1 MEEYVYVLRED
12 MYNEWSWEN
21 GATDIICLSKN
32 YKTIM
37 NYVNDELDIQRGHDR
52 IIEQYKDNIS
62 LEEQIKG
69 LADNNDS
76 GVYIDIYENEED
88 YSNGKNMATLVVSYE
103 KVEK

>member
-1 MEEYVYVLRED
+1 MYLFRED

-37 NYVNDELDIQRGHDR
+37 EHLEQVLENYKKDNR
-52 IIEQYKDNIS
+52 IIEQYRDNIS
-62 LEEQIKG
+62 LEEQVKR
-69 LADNNDS
+69 LANNNDS

-103 KVEK
+103 RVEE

>member
-1 MEEYVYVLRED
+1 MYLFRED

-21 GATDIICLSKN
+21 GATDIICLSKS

-37 NYVNDELDIQRGHDR
+37 KHLEQVLESYSKDNR
-52 IIEQYKDNIS
+52 IIEQYRDNIS
-62 LEEQIKG
+62 LEEQVKR
-69 LADNNDS
+69 LANNDDN

-103 KVEK
+103 RVEE

>member
-1 MEEYVYVLRED
+1 MYLLRED

-37 NYVNDELDIQRGHDR
+37 EHLEQVLESYSKDNR

-62 LEEQIKG
+62 LEEQVKR
-69 LADNNDS
+69 LANNNDS

-88 YSNGKNMATLVVSYE
+88 FNNGKNMATLVVSYE
-103 KVEK
+103 KVEE

>member
-1 MEEYVYVLRED
+1 MMYLFRED

-21 GATDIICLSKN
+21 GSTDIICLSKN

-37 NYVNDELDIQRGHDR
+37 NYVNDELDIQKGHNR

-62 LEEQIKG
+62 LEEQIKR
-69 LADNNDS
+69 LANNDDS

-88 YSNGKNMATLVVSYE
+88 YENGRNMATYCITYE
-103 KVEK
+103 KVEE

>member
-1 MEEYVYVLRED
+1 

-37 NYVNDELDIQRGHDR
+37 EFLNDNIDIHKGHNR
-52 IIEQYKDNIS
+52 IIEQYRDNTS
-62 LEEQIKG
+62 LEEQVKK
-69 LADNNDS
+69 LASNNDS

-88 YSNGKNMATLVVSYE
+88 YNNGKNMATLVITYE
-103 KVEK
+103 RVLD